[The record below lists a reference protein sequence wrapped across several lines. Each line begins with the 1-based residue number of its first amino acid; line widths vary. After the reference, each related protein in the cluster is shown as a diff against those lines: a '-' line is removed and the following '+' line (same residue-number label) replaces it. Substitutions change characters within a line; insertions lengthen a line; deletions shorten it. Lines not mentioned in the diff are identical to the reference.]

1 MTLNSRGRP
10 SKGGPKPQIN
20 VKLNEAVF
28 AKIKARADADFT
40 SPSTLVAEVV
50 EAAFSG
56 RNTLG
61 GAAGGEGGLGDTR
74 AEAAKLD
81 LEIKRTRFDQ
91 ARGRLVRVENVLQ
104 FYHSRLLEIK
114 SRGVAF
120 VNEVARE
127 TGLNARDLTG
137 RYLSAMLGSDAVPE
151 KEVHD
156 EAAAFAKAPP
166 AV

>member
-56 RNTLG
+56 RDTV
-61 GAAGGEGGLGDTR
+61 AATGGEGGLGDTR

-91 ARGRLVRVENVLQ
+91 ARGQLVRVENVLQ
-104 FYHSRLLEIK
+104 FYHNRLLEIK

-127 TGLNARDLTG
+127 TGLNGRDLTG
-137 RYLSAMLGSDAVPE
+137 RYLSAMSGSDSVPE
-151 KEVHD
+151 KEVRD
-156 EAAAFAKAPP
+156 EATAFAKAPP